1 MKKKGIIIITGGSS
15 GLGFCIAQKL
25 VAKGKN
31 VCLIGR
37 NPEKLQGAVEE
48 LRLLNAAII
57 AKGLAMDISQEDK
70 VKKFYDELDQD
81 YKVECLFNVAGVGI
95 FGQAKAILEE
105 EIDKV
110 INSNLKGMI
119 VMTAGALKQMEVSGG
134 RIANVISTAGLKG
147 KSGES
152 LYCAAKWGARG
163 FTEALKTE
171 YKGRN
176 ILVYGIYPGGMK
188 TSFWDQSPSFDTKKF
203 MDPKEV
209 AGQIVD
215 IVTNESVYVSDI
227 VIERH

>member
-25 VAKGKN
+25 VAIGKN
-31 VCLIGR
+31 VCIIGR

-48 LRLLNAAII
+48 LQLLNTAII
-57 AKGLAMDISQEDK
+57 AKGVAMDISQEEE
-70 VKKFYDELDQD
+70 VKTFYDELGQD
-81 YKVECLFNVAGVGI
+81 YEVECLFNVAGVGI
-95 FGQAKAILEE
+95 FGEAKAILEE

-119 VMTAGALKQMEVSGG
+119 VMTAGVLKRMEVSGG
-134 RIANVISTAGLKG
+134 KIANVISTAGLKG

-163 FTEALKTE
+163 FTEALKAE

-176 ILVYGIYPGGMK
+176 IFVYGIYPGGMK
-188 TSFWDQSPSFDTKKF
+188 TGFWDKSPSFNTKKF

-215 IVTNESVYVSDI
+215 MVTHESIYISEM
-227 VIERH
+227 VIERQ